1 MSVVIRNA
9 RADDALKAGGICYD
23 AFYDISTAHN
33 FPPDFPS
40 PDVAVGFLKMLTE
53 HPEIY
58 GVVAEVDG
66 QIAGSNF
73 LWEQSDIAGVGPIT
87 VASGEQ
93 NRQVGRQ
100 LMDAVLRRAEAKQ
113 WKGVRLCQAAF
124 HGRSLSL
131 YTKLGFDTREPL
143 SNMQGASLNKT
154 IPGRSVRKA
163 TADDAAA
170 CNALCTRVHGH
181 DRRGELRDAIAQD
194 WATVVESGGK
204 ITGYATLVG
213 FFGHAVAETND
224 DMKALIA
231 SAPEFPGP
239 GFLLPTRNSDLMRW
253 CLGEGLRVV
262 QPLTLMSKGFY
273 QEPKGAFLPSVLF

>member
-1 MSVVIRNA
+1 MSIHIRPA
-9 RADDALKAGGICYD
+9 TDDDAETCGAICYS
-23 AFYDISTAHN
+23 AFRAIASAHN

-40 PDVAVGFLKMLTE
+40 PDVADGLHQMAID

-66 QIAGSNF
+66 EVVGSNF

-87 VASGEQ
+87 VDPVEQ
-93 NRQVGRQ
+93 NRQVRPPA
-100 LMDAVLRRAEAKQ
+100 D
-113 WKGVRLCQAAF
+113 
-124 HGRSLSL
+124 GRSVATRQAKPSEGRAALPGRIPWSL
-131 YTKLGFDTREPL
+131 AQPL
-143 SNMQGASLNKT
+143 HQARLRHARAALEHAGRGVDKS

-181 DRRGELRDAIAQD
+181 DRRGEVRDAIAQE

-231 SAPEFPGP
+231 AAPEFSGP

-253 CLGEGLRVV
+253 CLAKACVSCSR
-262 QPLTLMSKGFY
+262 
-273 QEPKGAFLPSVLF
+273 